1 MDPSEYFTNL
11 PTVAHKQYEAMRAF
25 FYEKQSAAEVADRF
39 GYTVSAV
46 YGLVRNF
53 RRHLKN
59 HPDTDFFFTVKS
71 TGRPAQSPPEQSAL
85 DEDILTLR
93 KQNYSTPEITSM
105 LQAKGHKVNYNYV
118 YDLLMREGFAR
129 LPRRTKTERQELK
142 VVRLEAPK
150 AQTWDGA
157 EEYFDTQHAGLLC
170 FLPIL
175 RHYGIDELIRSS
187 DYPQTQEISR
197 LSAILSFLA
206 LKLSNVRR
214 YSADDLWCMDRG
226 NGLFAGLNVLPK
238 TAWFSSYSH
247 RVTRQMNLDF
257 LRRLHRRW
265 LEHDLLGDT
274 ANLDFTA
281 IPYWGDEDDHLENN
295 WSGKRSRALA
305 SMLAVLAHDPDTGI
319 IDYGHTDVQ
328 HQSEAQ
334 VVLEYLDF
342 YRADDPDGKAL
353 KYLVFDS
360 RFTNYQNLAQLDE
373 RNVKF
378 ITIRRRGKNMIREI
392 EQMPA
397 SDWKT
402 LRVEAAGNRKRT
414 LKAADQT
421 IFLPGYGKDIRQV
434 VITGHGKIKPALII
448 SNDFDIPLEQIVRK
462 YCRRWLIEKSISEQI
477 DFFHLNRLSSSMVI
491 KVDFDLVMTILAH
504 NLYRLLALEL
514 GRYQHLADQSVF
526 DRFIYNAGTVTISM
540 NDIRIFLKKKRDLPQ
555 ILTAMS
561 EYQFDYPWLHDKRL
575 TFEGASFT

>member
-1 MDPSEYFTNL
+1 
-11 PTVAHKQYEAMRAF
+11 MRAF
-25 FYEKQSAAEVADRF
+25 FYEKRPAAEVADRF

-46 YGLVRNF
+46 YGLVRDF

-59 HPDTDFFFTVKS
+59 NPDTDFFFAVKS
-71 TGRPAQSPPEQSAL
+71 AGRPAQLPPERSTL
-85 DEDILTLR
+85 DEDIIALR

-105 LQAKGHKVNYNYV
+105 LQATGHKVNYNYV
-118 YDLLMREGFAR
+118 YDLLTREGFAR
-129 LPRRTKTERQELK
+129 LPRRTRAERQELS

-150 AQTWDGA
+150 AQTWEPA

-175 RHYGIDELIRSS
+175 SKYGIDELIASS
-187 DYPQTQEISR
+187 AYPETREISR

-226 NGLFAGLNVLPK
+226 SGLFAGLNVLPK
-238 TAWFSSYSH
+238 AAWFSSYSH

-257 LRRLHRRW
+257 LRQLHQRW
-265 LEHDLLGDT
+265 LEYGLLGDT

-281 IPYWGDEDDHLENN
+281 IPYWGDDDDHLENN

-319 IDYGHTDVQ
+319 IDYGDTDVQ
-328 HQSEAQ
+328 HETEAQ

-342 YRADDPDGKAL
+342 YRADDPLGKAL

-360 RFTNYQNLAQLDE
+360 RFTNYENLAQLDE
-373 RNVKF
+373 RNIKF

-397 SDWKT
+397 CEWKT
-402 LRVEAAGNRKRT
+402 VRVEAAGNRKRT
-414 LKAADQT
+414 LRVADQT
-421 IFLPGYGKDIRQV
+421 IFLPGYGHDIRQII
-434 VITGHGKIKPALII
+434 ITGHGKAKPALII
-448 SNDFDIPLEQIVRK
+448 SNDFELSLEQMVRK
-462 YCRRWLIEKSISEQI
+462 YCRRWLIEKSIAEQI

-526 DRFIYNAGTVTISM
+526 DRFIYNSGTIAISK
-540 NDIRIFLKKKRDLPQ
+540 NDIRVALKKKRDLPQ
-555 ILTAMS
+555 LLTALND
-561 EYQFDYPWLHDKRL
+561 YTFDYPWLDKKRL
-575 TFEGASFT
+575 VFDGASYT

>member
-1 MDPSEYFTNL
+1 M
-11 PTVAHKQYEAMRAF
+11 AHKQYEAMRAF
-25 FYEKQSAAEVADRF
+25 FYEKQPAAEVAERF

-46 YGLVRNF
+46 YGLARNF
-53 RRHLKN
+53 RRHLKD
-59 HPDTDFFFTVKS
+59 HPDIDFFFTVKP
-71 TGRPAQSPPEQSAL
+71 TGRPVQSPPEQSAL
-85 DEDILTLR
+85 DEDILALR

-105 LQAKGHKVNYNYV
+105 LQAKGHKANYNYV

-150 AQTWDGA
+150 AQAWDGA

-187 DYPQTQEISR
+187 DYPQTREISR

-226 NGLFAGLNVLPK
+226 SGLFAGLNVLPK
-238 TAWFSSYSH
+238 AAWFSSYSH

-265 LEHDLLGDT
+265 LGHGLLGDT

-281 IPYWGDEDDHLENN
+281 IPYWGDEDGHLENN
-295 WSGKRSRALA
+295 WSGKRSKALA

-328 HQSEAQ
+328 RQSEAQ

-360 RFTNYQNLAQLDE
+360 RFTNYENLAQLDE

-378 ITIRRRGKNMIREI
+378 ITIRRRGKNMIRQI

-448 SNDFDIPLEQIVRK
+448 SNDFAIPLEQIVRK

-526 DRFIYNAGTVTISM
+526 DRFIYNAGTISISM

-575 TFEGASFT
+575 AFEGASFT